1 MATVSSPYG
10 LKPISLIG
18 GQSFTGGT
26 IREYQLTYNNTAP
39 IFNGDLVA
47 LGTTSNTPGQ
57 PTVVTATPTTSSTG
71 IVGVCVGVRY
81 QLAGQQLGYPL
92 YAQYLPANAIT
103 AGYTNVFIRVIEDP
117 DQLYQVQAAGSVTY
131 TSIGKTAALGNFTG
145 GTGSTTGNTTSG
157 DSVVNVTGTLTSG
170 VLAVSNAATAAVKIV
185 DLVNSS
191 STFGGNF
198 PSNPGDAYT
207 DLIVKINFGV
217 HSYYQAA
224 GTSN

>member
-1 MATVSSPYG
+1 MSTVSAPYG

-26 IREYQLTYNNTAP
+26 IREYLLTTNNTAP
-39 IFNGDLVA
+39 IFNGDLVQ
-47 LGTTSNTPGQ
+47 LGAAVAGQ

-71 IVGVCVGVRY
+71 LVGVCVGVRY

-92 YAQYLPANAIT
+92 YAQYLPANAVT
-103 AGYTNVFIRVIEDP
+103 AGYTNIFIRVVEDP
-117 DQLYQVQAAGSVTY
+117 DQLYQVQSLGSIGY
-131 TSIGKTAALGNFTG
+131 GSIGKTAALANFTG
-145 GTGSTTGNTTSG
+145 GTGSTTGNTTTG
-157 DSVVNVTGTLTSG
+157 NSVVAMASSAANT
-170 VLAVSNAATAAVKIV
+170 NALAVKIV

-207 DLIVKINFGV
+207 DCIVKINFGV
-217 HSYYQAA
+217 HSYYQSA
-224 GTSN
+224 GTAN

>member
-10 LKPISLIG
+10 LKPVSMIG

-26 IREYQLTYNNTAP
+26 IREYLLTTNNSAA
-39 IFNGDLVA
+39 IYNGDLVQ
-47 LGTTSNTPGQ
+47 LGASVAGQ
-57 PTVVTATPTTSSTG
+57 PTVVAATPTTSTAG

-92 YAQYLPANAIT
+92 YAQYLPANAVT
-103 AGYTNVFIRVIEDP
+103 SGYTNIFIRVIEDP
-117 DQLYQVQAAGSVTY
+117 DQLYQVQSLGSVGY
-131 TSIGKTAALGNFTG
+131 GSIGKTVALANFTA
-145 GTGSTTGNTTSG
+145 GTSSSTGNTTSG
-157 DSVVNVTGTLTSG
+157 NSVVALSATIANTSA
-170 VLAVSNAATAAVKIV
+170 LACKIV

-207 DLIVKINFGV
+207 DCIVKLNFGV
-217 HSYYQAA
+217 HSYYQSA
-224 GTSN
+224 GTAN

>member
-10 LKPISLIG
+10 LKPVSMIG

-26 IREYQLTYNNTAP
+26 IREYLMTTNNSAA
-39 IFNGDLVA
+39 IYNGDLVQ
-47 LGTTSNTPGQ
+47 LGAAAAGQ
-57 PTVVTATPTTSSTG
+57 PTVVTSTPTTSSVG

-92 YAQYLPANAIT
+92 FAQYLPANAVT
-103 AGYTNVFIRVIEDP
+103 AGYTNIVIRVVEDP
-117 DQLYQVQAAGSVTY
+117 DQLYQVQSLGSIGY
-131 TSIGKTAALGNFTG
+131 GSIGKTIALANFSA
-145 GTGSTTGNTTSG
+145 GTGSSTGNTTSG
-157 DSVVNVTGTLTSG
+157 NSVVALSATVANTSA
-170 VLAVSNAATAAVKIV
+170 LACKIV

-207 DLIVKINFGV
+207 DCIVKLNFGV
-217 HSYYQAA
+217 HSYYQSA
-224 GTSN
+224 GTTA